1 MTDKKDKLIPK
12 LRFPEF
18 KNDGEWES
26 YAIEDL
32 FEVRNGYTPSKSNPE
47 FWEGGTIPW
56 FRMEDIRQN
65 GHILS
70 DSIQHITP
78 QAVKGTG
85 LFPAYSIIVAT
96 TATIGEHAL
105 LIADSLA
112 NQQFTFLTK
121 RKSLDDKLDMM
132 FFHQYMF
139 IVDEWCKR
147 NTNFGGL
154 LSVNMSA
161 FKKLRVPVP
170 SIQEQKRIADFL
182 TSLDNLLAGTKAKLE
197 QLIDHK
203 KGLMQKLFPALGKA
217 LPEYRFPEF
226 NNGGIW
232 NESTLGELGEAYSGL
247 SGKNKEDFGHGDAE
261 YITYMNVFSNP
272 IVKSGLNQPI
282 EIDRA
287 QHQVQYG
294 DVFFTISSE
303 TPEEVG
309 MSSVWLDNKAN
320 VYLNSF
326 CFGFRLKKPFN
337 YIYLSYYFRSPS
349 FRKRITLL
357 AQGISRYNISK
368 NKVLE
373 LVLQYPSLDEQER
386 IASCLYSLDES
397 INACSQQGST
407 LVEQKKGLIQRLF
420 PTID

>member
-18 KNDGEWES
+18 KNDWEWES

-132 FFHQYMF
+132 YFHQYMF

-170 SIQEQKRIADFL
+170 SIKEQKRIAEFL
-182 TSLDNLLAGTKAKLE
+182 TSLDDLLTGTKAKLE
-197 QLIDHK
+197 QLKVHK
-203 KGLMQKLFPALGKA
+203 KGLMQKLFPAPGKT
-217 LPEYRFPEF
+217 LPEYRFPGFVGEKEWEVKCLGDVTTIVNRRNKSRRMLPIYSINNKQGFILQSEQF
-226 NNGGIW
+226 NGLDSNSRGYDTSQYKIVNSNLFAYNPARINVGSIGYSGRIKEGIISSLYVCFKSTDTVTDDFLRCFFETDQFRRSVDNNVEGGIRSYLFYE
-232 NESTLGELGEAYSGL
+232 N
-247 SGKNKEDFGHGDAE
+247 
-261 YITYMNVFSNP
+261 FS
-272 IVKSGLNQPI
+272 
-282 EIDRA
+282 
-287 QHQVQYG
+287 
-294 DVFFTISSE
+294 
-303 TPEEVG
+303 
-309 MSSVWLDNKAN
+309 
-320 VYLNSF
+320 
-326 CFGFRLKKPFN
+326 
-337 YIYLSYYFRSPS
+337 
-349 FRKRITLL
+349 RI
-357 AQGISRYNISK
+357 NIA
-368 NKVLE
+368 L
-373 LVLQYPSLDEQER
+373 
-386 IASCLYSLDES
+386 
-397 INACSQQGST
+397 
-407 LVEQKKGLIQRLF
+407 
-420 PTID
+420 PTIDEQKNIAFSILSINELIEQYENKVIVIENHRQGLMQQLFPKNV

>member
-1 MTDKKDKLIPK
+1 MTDKQNKLIPK

-78 QAVKGTG
+78 QAVKGAR

-197 QLIDHK
+197 QIIDHK
-203 KGLMQKLFPALGKA
+203 KGLMQKLFPAPGKT
-217 LPEYRFPEF
+217 LPEYRFPGFIGEKEWEVKCLGDVTTIINRRNKSRRMLPIYSINNKQGFILQSEQF
-226 NNGGIW
+226 NGLDSNSRGYDTSQYKIVNSNLFAYNPARINVGSIGYSGRIKEGIISSLYVCFKSTDTVTDDFLRCFFETDQFRRSVDNNVEGGIRSYLFYE
-232 NESTLGELGEAYSGL
+232 N
-247 SGKNKEDFGHGDAE
+247 
-261 YITYMNVFSNP
+261 FSRINIALP
-272 IVKSGLNQPI
+272 T
-282 EIDRA
+282 ID
-287 QHQVQYG
+287 
-294 DVFFTISSE
+294 
-303 TPEEVG
+303 
-309 MSSVWLDNKAN
+309 
-320 VYLNSF
+320 
-326 CFGFRLKKPFN
+326 
-337 YIYLSYYFRSPS
+337 
-349 FRKRITLL
+349 
-357 AQGISRYNISK
+357 
-368 NKVLE
+368 
-373 LVLQYPSLDEQER
+373 
-386 IASCLYSLDES
+386 
-397 INACSQQGST
+397 
-407 LVEQKKGLIQRLF
+407 EQKKIAFSILSINELIEQYENKVIVIENHRQGLMQQLF
-420 PTID
+420 PKNE

>member
-1 MTDKKDKLIPK
+1 MTDKQNKLIPK

-112 NQQFTFLTK
+112 NQRFTFLTK

-182 TSLDNLLAGTKAKLE
+182 TSLDILLAGTKAKLE

-203 KGLMQKLFPALGKA
+203 KGLMQKLFPAPGKT
-217 LPEYRFPEF
+217 LPEYRFPGFVGEKEWEVKCLGDVTTIVNRRNKSRRMLPIYSINNKQGFILQSEQF
-226 NNGGIW
+226 NGLDSNSRGYDTSQYKIVNSNLFAYNPARINVGSIGYSGRIKEGIISSLYVCFKSTDTVTDDFLRCFFETDQFRRSVDNNVEGGIRSYLFYE
-232 NESTLGELGEAYSGL
+232 N
-247 SGKNKEDFGHGDAE
+247 
-261 YITYMNVFSNP
+261 FS
-272 IVKSGLNQPI
+272 
-282 EIDRA
+282 
-287 QHQVQYG
+287 
-294 DVFFTISSE
+294 
-303 TPEEVG
+303 
-309 MSSVWLDNKAN
+309 
-320 VYLNSF
+320 
-326 CFGFRLKKPFN
+326 
-337 YIYLSYYFRSPS
+337 
-349 FRKRITLL
+349 RI
-357 AQGISRYNISK
+357 NIA
-368 NKVLE
+368 L
-373 LVLQYPSLDEQER
+373 
-386 IASCLYSLDES
+386 
-397 INACSQQGST
+397 
-407 LVEQKKGLIQRLF
+407 
-420 PTID
+420 PTIDEQKNIAFSILSINELIEQYENKVIVIENHRQGLMQQLFPKNE

>member
-1 MTDKKDKLIPK
+1 MTDKQDKLIPK

-47 FWEGGTIPW
+47 FWERGTIPW

-65 GHILS
+65 GRILS

-112 NQQFTFLTK
+112 NQRFTFLTK

-132 FFHQYMF
+132 YFHQYMF

-170 SIQEQKRIADFL
+170 SIQEQKRIAEFL
-182 TSLDNLLAGTKAKLE
+182 TSLDDLLTGTKSKLE
-197 QLIDHK
+197 QLKAHK
-203 KGLMQKLFPALGKA
+203 KGLMQKLFPSPGKT
-217 LPEYRFPEF
+217 LPEYRFPGFVGEKEWEVKCLGDVTTIVNRRNKSRRMLPIYSINNKQGFILQSEQF
-226 NNGGIW
+226 NGLDSNSRGYDTSQYKIVNSNLFAYNPARINIGSIGYSGRIKEGIISSLYVCFKSTDAVTDDFLRCFFETDQFRRSVDNNVEGGIRSYLFYE
-232 NESTLGELGEAYSGL
+232 N
-247 SGKNKEDFGHGDAE
+247 
-261 YITYMNVFSNP
+261 FS
-272 IVKSGLNQPI
+272 
-282 EIDRA
+282 
-287 QHQVQYG
+287 
-294 DVFFTISSE
+294 
-303 TPEEVG
+303 
-309 MSSVWLDNKAN
+309 
-320 VYLNSF
+320 
-326 CFGFRLKKPFN
+326 
-337 YIYLSYYFRSPS
+337 
-349 FRKRITLL
+349 RI
-357 AQGISRYNISK
+357 K
-368 NKVLE
+368 
-373 LVLQYPSLDEQER
+373 
-386 IASCLYSLDES
+386 IAL
-397 INACSQQGST
+397 
-407 LVEQKKGLIQRLF
+407 
-420 PTID
+420 PTIDEQIHIAFSILSINGLIEQYENKVIVIENHRQGLMQQLFPKNV

>member
-1 MTDKKDKLIPK
+1 MTDKQDKLIPK

-112 NQQFTFLTK
+112 NQRFTFLTK
-121 RKSLDDKLDMM
+121 RKPLDDKLDMM

-170 SIQEQKRIADFL
+170 SIQEQKRIAEFL
-182 TSLDNLLAGTKAKLE
+182 TSLDDLLTGTKSKLE
-197 QLIDHK
+197 QLKTHK
-203 KGLMQKLFPALGKA
+203 KGLMQKLFPAPGKT
-217 LPEYRFPEF
+217 LPEYRFPGFVGEKEWEVKCLGDVTTIVNRRNKSRRMLPIYSINNKQGFILQSEQF
-226 NNGGIW
+226 NGLDSNSRGYDTSQYKIVNSNLFAYNPARINVGSIGYSGRIKEGIISSLYVCFKSTDTVTDDFLRCFFETDQFRRSVDNNVEGGIRSYLFYE
-232 NESTLGELGEAYSGL
+232 N
-247 SGKNKEDFGHGDAE
+247 
-261 YITYMNVFSNP
+261 FS
-272 IVKSGLNQPI
+272 
-282 EIDRA
+282 
-287 QHQVQYG
+287 
-294 DVFFTISSE
+294 
-303 TPEEVG
+303 
-309 MSSVWLDNKAN
+309 
-320 VYLNSF
+320 
-326 CFGFRLKKPFN
+326 
-337 YIYLSYYFRSPS
+337 
-349 FRKRITLL
+349 RI
-357 AQGISRYNISK
+357 NIA
-368 NKVLE
+368 L
-373 LVLQYPSLDEQER
+373 
-386 IASCLYSLDES
+386 
-397 INACSQQGST
+397 
-407 LVEQKKGLIQRLF
+407 
-420 PTID
+420 PTIDEQKNIAFSILSINELIEQYENKVIVIENHRQGLMQQLFPKNV